1 MSTNTPAA
9 TVKKEQKSSALKKD
23 VICLALV
30 VLAVFI
36 LHAFSRSA
44 IEQLYKAKEKTNTGV
59 GVSAQSV
66 TVF

>member
-9 TVKKEQKSSALKKD
+9 SVKKEQKSSALKKD

-36 LHAFSRSA
+36 LHAFSKSA
-44 IEQLYKAKEKTNTGV
+44 IEQLYKAKEKTNTGMSASTQS
-59 GVSAQSV
+59 VSA
-66 TVF
+66 F

>member
-1 MSTNTPAA
+1 MSTNTPAVP
-9 TVKKEQKSSALKKD
+9 VKKEQQRSALKKD

-44 IEQLYKAKEKTNTGV
+44 IEQLYKAKEKTNTGM
-59 GVSAQSV
+59 GVSAQNASA
-66 TVF
+66 F